1 MKNFRDKKIL
11 VLGFS
16 TTGVAAARY
25 LAQNGADVYLS
36 EINPKG
42 DQDTREL
49 ENLGVKIEFGNH
61 SEEFINNASFAVLSP
76 SIPQN
81 SEIIQKLKAK
91 NIEFISDI
99 ELAFRIEPDKII
111 AITGTNGKTTTTM
124 LTKALLSSNFK
135 VEECGNIGVSPLE
148 FLGKGF
154 DYLMCEVSSYQL
166 NYSPTFAPKIGIFT
180 NLTPD
185 HISFH
190 GSVEEYF
197 SAKAK
202 MFKNMDENS
211 YAVLN
216 YDDLRVRELGKN
228 IKAKVCYFSTSTEAD
243 ICLCGDIITF
253 RGEDIIPTKDIKLCG
268 NHNIQNIM
276 CAIAAAKI
284 LGIDNNK
291 IIEKI
296 KAFKAPEHRCEFV
309 RNHKG
314 IDFYNDSKAT
324 NPEATIVALSAFEGK
339 NVCLIAGG
347 RDKNTTL
354 EEFCAEVKK
363 YIKTVVLLG
372 EAKERFKKA
381 LQEAGFKDIIE
392 AETFEQAI
400 DSAININPQVVLL
413 SPACASFDMFNSFEH
428 RGEVFKNYVLAKK

>member
-1 MKNFRDKKIL
+1 MANFKNKKIL

-16 TTGVAAARY
+16 TTGIAAAEY
-25 LAQNGADVYLS
+25 LAKNGANVYLS
-36 EINPKG
+36 EINPKKG
-42 DQDTREL
+42 QDTKEL
-49 ENLGVKIEFGNH
+49 EDLGVKIEFGKH
-61 SEEFINNASFAVLSP
+61 SEEFINNAAFAVLSP

-81 SEIIQKLKAK
+81 SEIIQKLQAK

-99 ELAFRIEPDKII
+99 ELAFRAEGEKII

-124 LTKALLSSNFK
+124 LTKALLASNFK

-148 FLGKGF
+148 FLGQEF
-154 DYLMCEVSSYQL
+154 DYLICEVSSYQL
-166 NYSPTFAPKIGIFT
+166 NYSPAFAPKIGIFT

-185 HISFH
+185 HLSFH
-190 GSVEEYF
+190 GDVEKYF
-197 SAKAK
+197 AAKAK
-202 MFKNMDENS
+202 MFKNMGENS
-211 YAVLN
+211 YAILN

-228 IKAKVCYFSTSTEAD
+228 IKAKVYYFSTSTQAD
-243 ICLCGDIITF
+243 IALNGDMITF
-253 RGEDIIPTKDIKLCG
+253 MGENIVSTKDSKLCG
-268 NHNIQNIM
+268 THNIQNIM

-284 LGIDNNK
+284 LGVENSK

-309 RNHKG
+309 RNYKG

-324 NPEATIVALSAFEGK
+324 NPEASIVALGAFEGK

-347 RDKNTTL
+347 RDKNTPL
-354 EEFCAEVKK
+354 DEFCAEIKK

-392 AETFEQAI
+392 AETLEQAI
-400 DSAININPQVVLL
+400 DLAINIKPQVVLL

-428 RGEVFKNYVLAKK
+428 RGEVFKNYVFAKK